1 MGSDIKN
8 RQKFINYPEPR
19 RGPDVPYQNKRK
31 QNPALRGF
39 ILPVAAFLM
48 EWVLFLPQY
57 FWRNAGFDC
66 LRKIRED
73 IQTYESRF
81 DPTVIPIE
89 DPFDDSN
96 VDRDHSGNGEG
107 PTDPALWSRNSNPS
121 ARYYS
126 VADYHSLYKSGELTP
141 TAVAEAIIPL
151 IRRDISPASE
161 YSTAW
166 FDCQVDRVLVA
177 AEASTRRYRENRSLG
192 LLDGVPTAVKD
203 EYDLDGYRSCLG
215 SLNDYTG
222 EVTSEGSITSWCA
235 RKMEE
240 AGAIILGKL
249 SMHEFGL
256 DTTGTNIHYGT
267 PTNPHNPNYYTG
279 GSSSGCAYAVSAG
292 LVPVALGSDGGG
304 SVRIPSSFCSIMG
317 LKPTHGRLS
326 HHPGVNHANTVSV
339 NGPLAADI
347 RSLSAIYHVAAM
359 PHSSSAFPSPSPL
372 CLSPSLGRPK
382 VLGIPKAWFAQAAP
396 RVQEL
401 CQSLLDRLVSVH
413 GYTLIPIEI
422 PFLVE
427 GQAAHAITILTDAA
441 ALLPETS
448 RFTAAN
454 RILLALGRAT
464 PATDYLL
471 AQKLR
476 QLLMRH
482 LAYLWEKYPGMVIV
496 TPTTGCAGWR
506 IKSKSE
512 LIYGVSDGDQTLRAM
527 EYVWLAN
534 FTGIP
539 AITVPA
545 GFAEGQ
551 SAEEGQ

>member
-1 MGSDIKN
+1 
-8 RQKFINYPEPR
+8 
-19 RGPDVPYQNKRK
+19 
-31 QNPALRGF
+31 
-39 ILPVAAFLM
+39 
-48 EWVLFLPQY
+48 
-57 FWRNAGFDC
+57 
-66 LRKIRED
+66 
-73 IQTYESRF
+73 
-81 DPTVIPIE
+81 
-89 DPFDDSN
+89 
-96 VDRDHSGNGEG
+96 
-107 PTDPALWSRNSNPS
+107 
-121 ARYYS
+121 
-126 VADYHSLYKSGELTP
+126 
-141 TAVAEAIIPL
+141 
-151 IRRDISPASE
+151 
-161 YSTAW
+161 
-166 FDCQVDRVLVA
+166 
-177 AEASTRRYRENRSLG
+177 
-192 LLDGVPTAVKD
+192 
-203 EYDLDGYRSCLG
+203 
-215 SLNDYTG
+215 
-222 EVTSEGSITSWCA
+222 
-235 RKMEE
+235 
-240 AGAIILGKL
+240 
-249 SMHEFGL
+249 
-256 DTTGTNIHYGT
+256 
-267 PTNPHNPNYYTG
+267 
-279 GSSSGCAYAVSAG
+279 
-292 LVPVALGSDGGG
+292 
-304 SVRIPSSFCSIMG
+304 MG

-413 GYTLIPIEI
+413 GYTLVPIEI

-448 RFTAAN
+448 KFTAAN

-482 LAYLWEKYPGMVIV
+482 LAYLWEKYPGMLIV

-512 LIYGVSDGDQTLRAM
+512 LVYGVSDGDQTLRAM

-551 SAEEGQ
+551 SAEKGQVPVGLMAAGEWGSEDQLLQWGLDAEDVGNERYSRPPIWVDVVARAKEQMKKKAPAADEPRT